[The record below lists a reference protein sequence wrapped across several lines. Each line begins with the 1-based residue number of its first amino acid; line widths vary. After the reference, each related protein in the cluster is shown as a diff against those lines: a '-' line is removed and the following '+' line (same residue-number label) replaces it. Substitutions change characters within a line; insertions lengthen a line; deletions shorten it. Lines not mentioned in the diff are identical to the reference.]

1 MSGWLKAAGA
11 AALAAVCGGLIW
23 AYTIALRAPA
33 AGTFHD
39 DGIYAITA
47 QALATGRG
55 YRIMSLPSEMP
66 QTKYPFLFPALLAV
80 VWRMF
85 PRFPQ
90 NLIWLKLVPLGCALA
105 WVAFSYRLLRE
116 KTGRIPVALVLTALM
131 ALSPWV
137 LFLGT
142 ALLSETL
149 FAALATGAL
158 VLFSR
163 MERGRRGW
171 GIVAGAATLASAA
184 FLTRTPGIAVI
195 GTGALALLVRQRPR
209 QALAL
214 VLICA
219 AMCAP
224 WIGWQLR
231 QSSDMASGDAYYSQ
245 ANYGD
250 WNILSHF
257 RAAEKARILVQNC
270 LAVLLAPAVL
280 MGMRATGWGS
290 AVAILAGSLVAAGF
304 IRRLSW
310 RPQAT
315 EILVLLYGG
324 LVVCW
329 AWPPSR
335 FLAPLLPLL
344 LLYGFEGAQAL
355 CRALPIPARQARVAL
370 AAVALLCGVQGV
382 WTLAVMAAAA
392 RGTGAVPVPNAPE
405 DDWHEMAG
413 LLAWLNR
420 NTPPDAV
427 LMGNLDPALYLYTGR
442 KSVRG
447 FVQDPYELHY
457 VGGAR
462 PLGSAGDMMRA
473 AERYGA
479 GYLVETPS
487 RSFREGAYL
496 ETLTRE
502 LTEGHPGSFHL
513 AYQSKKDASY
523 RIYAITSASS
533 AAVLSPKPDFPPAHP
548 LLTSDY
554 TGSRVSGSR
563 EKRGNP

>member
-1 MSGWLKAAGA
+1 MSGWLKAAA
-11 AALAAVCGGLIW
+11 AAGLAAVCGALLW
-23 AYTIALRAPA
+23 AYTIALHAPA

-39 DGIYAITA
+39 DGIYAVTA

-55 YRIMSLPSEMP
+55 YRIVSLPSQMP
-66 QTKYPFLFPALLAV
+66 QTKYPLLFPALLAV
-80 VWRMF
+80 VWRVF

-116 KTGRIPVALVLTALM
+116 KTGRLPVSLALTGLM

-171 GIVAGAATLASAA
+171 GIVAGAAILAGAA
-184 FLTRTPGIAVI
+184 FLTRTAGIAVI
-195 GTGALALLVRQRPR
+195 GAGAMTLLVRHRPR
-209 QALAL
+209 QALAV

-219 AMCAP
+219 AICGP

-231 QSSDMASGDAYYSQ
+231 QGNAASSYDAYYSQ

-257 RAAEKARILVQNC
+257 TPAQKARILAQNC
-270 LAVLLAPAVL
+270 LGVLLAPAVL
-280 MGMRATGWGS
+280 MGVPGTGWGS
-290 AVAILAGSLVAAGF
+290 GVAILAGSLVAAGF
-304 IRRLSW
+304 VRRLSW

-344 LLYGFEGAQAL
+344 LLYGYEGARAL

-370 AAVALLCGVQGV
+370 AAVALLCAVQGA

-392 RGTGAVPVPNAPE
+392 RDTGAVPVPNAPE

-447 FVQDPYELHY
+447 FVQDPYQLHY
-457 VGGAR
+457 AAGAQ
-462 PLGSAGDMMRA
+462 PLGSAGDMLRA
-473 AERYGA
+473 AEWYGA
-479 GYLVETPS
+479 RYLVATPN

-496 ETLTRE
+496 KTLTRE
-502 LTEGHPGSFHL
+502 LTDGYPGWFHL
-513 AYQSKKDASY
+513 AYQSKDARY
-523 RIYAITSASS
+523 RIYAIASASS

-548 LLTSDY
+548 MLASDY
-554 TGSRVSGSR
+554 RGSRVSGSR